1 MDITQVLSSD
11 FCTQEKNNS
20 AAWSVGNMMV
30 SRIRRVDQ
38 AKNKIL
44 KYLTASLTY
53 LDAIYIYIK
62 IVSRTFLVIRGLKHC
77 KETCICTLLSKRQI
91 ERCRST
97 DILHK
102 SWCQPEKQQ
111 MTNLYKA
118 FFPYVT
124 FI

>member
-53 LDAIYIYIK
+53 LDAIYIYIN
-62 IVSRTFLVIRGLKHC
+62 C
-77 KETCICTLLSKRQI
+77 E
-91 ERCRST
+91 
-97 DILHK
+97 
-102 SWCQPEKQQ
+102 
-111 MTNLYKA
+111 
-118 FFPYVT
+118 
-124 FI
+124 